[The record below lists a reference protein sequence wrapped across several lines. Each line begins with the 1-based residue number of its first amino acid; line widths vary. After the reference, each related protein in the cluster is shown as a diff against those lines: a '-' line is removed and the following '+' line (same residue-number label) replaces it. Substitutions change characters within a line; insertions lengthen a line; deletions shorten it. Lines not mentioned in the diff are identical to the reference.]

1 MSSSRRVAAWGLNV
15 IDSPLGPCASSALEF
30 RRHEQK
36 REGLRAALGAR
47 DGLPRLVRS
56 EWRERLFEHIPR
68 IGVSAEAAGKL
79 IGDVEALRQPIEPG
93 GAFVGEAL
101 GRRRPP

>member
-36 REGLRAALGAR
+36 REGLRAALGAS
-47 DGLPRLVRS
+47 DGLARLVRS

-68 IGVSAEAAGKL
+68 IGVSAEAGEL
-79 IGDVEALRQPIEPG
+79 IVDVEALRQPIEPG
-93 GAFVGEAL
+93 RAIVDEAL
-101 GRRRPP
+101 G